1 VNTSRGPIVDEDAL
15 ISAVQEELIAGAG
28 IDVYSVEPL
37 PADHPYR
44 NLKNSLLTTHIGY
57 VTSDGYNFMYGDAV
71 EDIKAFLAGSPIR
84 VVQ

>member
-1 VNTSRGPIVDEDAL
+1 VDEDAL
-15 ISAVQEELIAGAG
+15 RRFVQDGRIAGAG

-44 NLKNSLLTTHIGY
+44 SLKNSLLTPHIGY
-57 VTSDGYNFMYGDAV
+57 VTSDGYGFMYGDAV
-71 EDIKAFLAGSPIR
+71 EDVKAYLSGAPVR